1 MGKGIT
7 MSQTTATVVTLLS
20 YAVVLVA
27 VVFGIKYGIIDTGTG
42 DLIIGGVLSHFGF
55 NTAPALVQSISPTPT
70 QAQEN
75 TSTPTGGHA

>member
-1 MGKGIT
+1 
-7 MSQTTATVVTLLS
+7 MSQTTATVLTLLS

-27 VVFGIKYGIIDTGTG
+27 TVFGIKYGIIDTGSG

-70 QAQEN
+70 SAQPEN